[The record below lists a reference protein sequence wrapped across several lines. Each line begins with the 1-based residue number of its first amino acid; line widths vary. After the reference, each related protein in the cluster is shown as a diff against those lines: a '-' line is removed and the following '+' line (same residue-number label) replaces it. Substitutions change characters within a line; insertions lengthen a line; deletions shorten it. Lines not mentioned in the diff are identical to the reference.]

1 MNANSASFITSV
13 YDISRLPFDRPFVA
27 FAGRS
32 NVGKSSAVNALLDR
46 KNLARVSSKPG
57 KTASINL
64 YDPGD
69 KFYIADLPG
78 YGFAKVS
85 KSVKREW
92 GELME
97 GFFASPAEIKL
108 VVHFV
113 DIRHEPQ
120 VTDIELTRFLAETGL
135 PFCTVFTKADK
146 VSKSEAEKNAERNT
160 KILRSQLKGT
170 FANMLAPVI
179 FSAEKKQGTDI
190 LRALIEQLASV

>member
-1 MNANSASFITSV
+1 MNGNAAKFITSV
-13 YDISRLPFDRPFVA
+13 YDVNKLPLDRPFVA

-32 NVGKSSAVNALLDR
+32 NVGKSSAVNALAGR

-64 YDPGD
+64 YDPGEP
-69 KFYIADLPG
+69 FYIADLPG

-85 KSVKREW
+85 KSVKRDW

-97 GFFASPAEIKL
+97 GFFNSEAEIKL

-113 DIRHEPQ
+113 DVRHEPQ
-120 VTDIELTRFLAETGL
+120 PTDIELTRFLAETGL

-146 VSKSEAEKNAERNT
+146 VSKTEAEANAARNT

-170 FANMLAPVI
+170 YANMMAPVI
-179 FSAEKKQGTDI
+179 FSAEKKQGTEI
-190 LRALIEQLASV
+190 LNALISQMALV

>member
-1 MNANSASFITSV
+1 MNGNSASFITSV

-97 GFFASPAEIKL
+97 GFFASSAEIKL

-170 FANMLAPVI
+170 FANMLAPVV